1 METGGD
7 SSDDWVDIGDWTQQE
22 RPVFSPIRT
31 VAGAKQEL
39 NVTVGMNG
47 AKMFWKRANTSELDS
62 ALNSNAQN
70 TCVGTSAVMSASQTA
85 HNTLEGYW
93 KSVALPS
100 NASAGDWI
108 MCYKPH
114 QGIWST
120 VLSRHLTLS
129 PRPAIFP
136 TIAVV
141 DTTTT
146 FSAVGP
152 TDNGDIFLLSPDGC
166 QDQAARGNVT
176 IFKLLQAGVTDILF
190 SGTGI
195 AFCRFHFATLLLVNN
210 F

>member
-7 SSDDWVDIGDWTQQE
+7 SSDDWVAIGDWVQQE
-22 RPVFSPIRT
+22 RPVFSPVRT
-31 VAGAKQEL
+31 VACAEQEVNL
-39 NVTVGMNG
+39 TEGMNG
-47 AKMFWKRANTSELDS
+47 ADVFWKRANTSELDS

-70 TCVGTSAVMSASQTA
+70 TCKGTSAGMSASQTA
-85 HNTLEGYW
+85 HITLEGYW
-93 KSVALPS
+93 KSIALPS

-152 TDNGDIFLLSPDGC
+152 TDNGDIFMLSPDGC

-176 IFKLLQAGVTDILF
+176 KFTLFQAGVIDILF

-195 AFCRFHFATLLLVNN
+195 AFCRIHATLLLVNG